1 MAKKRTQEEDKAI
14 LEKKVRERRAGSENP
29 EGDPDARKLRK
40 RLKRVQRKISLRA
53 SRIAKAAGNKAKAA

>member
-14 LEKKVRERRAGSENP
+14 LEKKVQERRAGSENP